1 MKQNPK
7 KWYSS
12 QIQQLNAAILSKS
25 HFITRLSWLRVVS
38 FLLSRV
44 SFRFFAGNQSLVLL
58 IASIL
63 LFGVFIYFTIKHI
76 FQSRLLSIMRSK
88 ARVIQHELGLDG
100 QRDTIYSDGEGFR
113 ANLRFADDLDL
124 FGAYSLF
131 QQLNRCSTPVGEELL
146 AHGLINTLR
155 EPFRIKMM
163 QDAVKELSAF
173 TEFRIDIQTKLQLT
187 ASDKFPDVKG
197 MRNATLV
204 RLFQEKKFKFIAYT
218 LPVLVWLSLAAG
230 FVGMGYTAFSIL
242 AVLALMV
249 FFSQARKLMMLGSEL
264 DGLRKKFSAWASVLQ
279 QLTQLDLK
287 SELLLE
293 MQHEA
298 QEAAGRFEELAKISE
313 QFDRRSNLLLF
324 VLSNMFLAYDL
335 HLALRYEKWRA
346 HNYTQIPHWISTL
359 GRFEML
365 LSLSAFAF
373 NHPDYHW
380 PLLTEEKELKA
391 KALGH
396 PLLEENDCI
405 VNDVHLQVD
414 PRVVLIT
421 GSNMSGKSTW
431 LRTLG
436 VNVLLA
442 QFGAPVMANTFVWKP
457 MQLLSSLR
465 QSDSLAEHTSLFM
478 NELKQLKHILE
489 KANQEFSLILLDE
502 ILRGTNSDDKYTGSY
517 ELLKRLADVDSL
529 TVIASHDLKL
539 SELEQELDG
548 RLVNYCFESSIID
561 GKLSFDYTIRKGVAV
576 NRNATWLMKD
586 MGII

>member
-1 MKQNPK
+1 MKQNPG

-12 QIQQLNAAILSKS
+12 QIQQLNAAIQSKS
-25 HFITRLSWLRVVS
+25 HFITRLSWLRLVS
-38 FLLSRV
+38 FLLSLV
-44 SFRFFAGNQSLVLL
+44 SFGFFAGNQNLVLL
-58 IASIL
+58 ITSIL
-63 LFGVFIYFTIKHI
+63 LFILFIYFTIRHI
-76 FQSRLLSIMRSK
+76 RNGRQLMRMRSK
-88 ARVIQHELGLDG
+88 SRVLQHELGINE
-100 QRDTIYSDGEGFR
+100 QHEAIYSDGIHFR
-113 ANLRFADDLDL
+113 SRLMFADDMDL
-124 FGAYSLF
+124 FGNYSLF

-146 AHGLINTLR
+146 AHGLINTMR

-173 TEFRIDIQTKLQLT
+173 PEFRIDIQTKLQQA
-187 ASDKFPDVKG
+187 ASDKFPDVNG
-197 MRNATLV
+197 MRNTILL
-204 RLFQEKKFKFIAYT
+204 RLFQEKKFKLIAYT

-249 FFSQARKLMMLGSEL
+249 VFSQARKLMILGSEL

-287 SELLLE
+287 SELLVE

-298 QEAAGRFEELAKISE
+298 QEAARRFEELAKISE

-324 VLSNMFLAYDL
+324 VLSNMFLSYDL
-335 HLALRYEKWRA
+335 HLALRYEKWRE
-346 HNYTQIPHWISTL
+346 NYYAQIPHWISTL
-359 GRFEML
+359 GRFELL

-373 NHPDYHW
+373 NHPDYCW
-380 PLLTEEKELKA
+380 PELSEQKELHA
-391 KALGH
+391 EAIGH
-396 PLLEENDCI
+396 PLLPENEC
-405 VNDVHLQVD
+405 VKNSLHLKVD
-414 PRVVLIT
+414 PRIVLIT

-442 QFGAPVMANTFVWKP
+442 QLGAPVMAGSFVWKP

-478 NELKQLKHILE
+478 NELKQLKSILE
-489 KANQEFSLILLDE
+489 LAQNEFSLILLDE

-517 ELLKRLADVDSL
+517 ELLKRLANVDSL

-539 SELEQELDG
+539 SDLERELEG
-548 RLVNYCFESSIID
+548 KLVNYCFESKIVD
-561 GKLSFDYTIRKGVAV
+561 GKLTFDYTIKKGVAV

>member
-38 FLLSRV
+38 FLLSLV
-44 SFRFFAGNQSLVLL
+44 SFGFFAGNQSLVLL

-76 FQSRLLSIMRSK
+76 LQSRLLSIMRSK

-173 TEFRIDIQTKLQLT
+173 PEFRIDIQTKLQLT

-218 LPVLVWLSLAAG
+218 LPGLVWLSLAAG

-249 FFSQARKLMMLGSEL
+249 VFSQARKLMMLGSEL

-380 PLLTEEKELKA
+380 PVLTEEKELKA

-396 PLLEENDCI
+396 PLLEENECI

-442 QFGAPVMANTFVWKP
+442 QFGAPVMATTFVWKP